1 MEYVRSLEDTIYRKL
16 TTNKVLMLLGARRVG
31 KSYLLKKIR
40 EKINLSYLYLNGEDI
55 QTHAVLE
62 VRSAENYKSLLGG
75 RSLLIIDEA
84 QDIPDIGKKLKLMVD
99 EIENLRIIIT
109 GSSSFDINNKAGE
122 PLVGRMT
129 VLNMFPMAQ
138 SELSVHENI
147 FETKSRLEDRL
158 IYGSYPELLSLQG
171 QNEKREY
178 LRDIIHAYLL
188 KDILAYEG
196 IKRSDKILALLQKI
210 SFRVGSEIS
219 LEALGREL
227 QISKNS
233 VERYLDLLS
242 KVFVIYPISGFSKNR
257 DNEIVKLKKWFFV
270 DNGIRNGLISN
281 FNPLNLRNDT
291 GQLWEN
297 YLHTERLKYLTYS
310 ETHHDC
316 YFWRTHSKQEIDRI
330 EVVNDNIRAFE
341 FKWSGKA
348 IKIPSQFKQ
357 SYTSA
362 SYTQIN
368 KDNYLSFIT
377 KM

>member
-16 TTNKVLMLLGARRVG
+16 TPNKVLILLGARRVG

-40 EKINLSYLYLNGEDI
+40 ENINLSYLYLNGEDI
-55 QTHAVLE
+55 QTHAVLD

-242 KVFVIYPISGFSKNR
+242 KVFVIYPLSGFSKNR

-330 EVVNDNIRAFE
+330 EVVNDNISAFE

>member
-16 TTNKVLMLLGARRVG
+16 APNKVLILLGTRRVG

-40 EKINLSYLYLNGEDI
+40 ENINLSYLYLNGEDI
-55 QTHAVLE
+55 QTHAVLD

-219 LEALGREL
+219 LEAFGREL

-233 VERYLDLLS
+233 VER
-242 KVFVIYPISGFSKNR
+242 
-257 DNEIVKLKKWFFV
+257 
-270 DNGIRNGLISN
+270 
-281 FNPLNLRNDT
+281 
-291 GQLWEN
+291 
-297 YLHTERLKYLTYS
+297 
-310 ETHHDC
+310 
-316 YFWRTHSKQEIDRI
+316 
-330 EVVNDNIRAFE
+330 
-341 FKWSGKA
+341 
-348 IKIPSQFKQ
+348 
-357 SYTSA
+357 
-362 SYTQIN
+362 
-368 KDNYLSFIT
+368 
-377 KM
+377 